1 MKFNKDMIQWKKDKK
16 KNAEDPGKAIE
27 RRKKSILSELK
38 HVGEPMEERE
48 IYRAIRHNFKTR
60 QDFFLMLQGLV
71 KDKFIGALPSCSQH
85 RRRRYFIKDKGIKII
100 T

>member
-1 MKFNKDMIQWKKDKK
+1 MLYDKKRIQWKKDKK

-38 HVGEPMEERE
+38 HVGKPMEERDL
-48 IYRAIRHNFKTR
+48 YRAIRHNFKTR

-71 KDKFIGALPSCSQH
+71 KDKFVGALPSCSEH
-85 RRRRYFIKDKGIKII
+85 RRRRYFIKDKGSKII
-100 T
+100 S

>member
-16 KNAEDPGKAIE
+16 KNAEDPGKVIE

-38 HVGEPMEERE
+38 HVGAPMEERE
-48 IYRAIRHNFKTR
+48 LYRAIRHNFKTR

-71 KDKFIGALPSCSQH
+71 KDKCVGALPSCSEH
-85 RRRRYFIKDKGIKII
+85 RRRRYFIKDKGKDII
-100 T
+100 S

>member
-16 KNAEDPGKAIE
+16 KNAEDPGKAVE

-48 IYRAIRHNFKTR
+48 LYRAIRHNFKTR

-71 KDKFIGALPSCSQH
+71 KDKCVGALPSCSEH
-85 RRRRYFIKDKGIKII
+85 RRRRYFIKDKGVKILS
-100 T
+100 